1 MKLKTLIICSTLL
14 FTNIAFAGPD
24 HGEHKPMK
32 GGVLATVKDV
42 DYELVANASSISLYV
57 RDHGKSVD
65 LSKASAKITLL
76 TGSDKQEVDLQP
88 TAEKLES
95 KGNFKVSAGTKVVA
109 IINLQGKSATTARF
123 VLK

>member
-14 FTNIAFAGPD
+14 ITNIAFAGPD

-42 DYELVANASSISLYV
+42 DYELVANATSISLYV